1 MIRCFLSLML
11 ALVLCCPV
19 EAQTSKKIK
28 NLQSRR
34 EFLQKKIQEKE
45 SLLRSTKKDVKSQLG
60 NLALI
65 SGQINERKNYI
76 VSIDND
82 MKSLDKDIGSL
93 QGQIDLLQKDLEDK
107 KVKYKSSA
115 QYMYSH
121 RSIQKKLIFIFS
133 AHSLGKIYR
142 RMRYVNEYATYQRVQ
157 GEEIRQRELQVMN
170 KRNEVKMVLT
180 EKGSLLKQHQ
190 QAQIKLESQE
200 KEQQGMLNELKKKQ
214 RSIQNEISKQRTEAS
229 ALNAKIDRLIAIEI
243 AAAKRRAEEEAR
255 RREKARLEA
264 EARRKAAEAAAAAEA
279 RKEAAKMA
287 NNNSDNSKK
296 STSER
301 TEAPL
306 VAVTKKREAPMEIY
320 TTDSEDRKLSG
331 IFERNRGSLPMPI
344 TGSYVIVSHYGQYN
358 VAGLSNVKL
367 DNKGIDIKGR
377 SGAQARAIFNGEV
390 SAIFQFGGLNN
401 VIIRHGSYMSVYCN
415 LSSVFVREGM
425 HVNTRQVI
433 GNVHTDS
440 SGNAILHFQLRKETS
455 KLNPEAWLR

>member
-1 MIRCFLSLML
+1 
-11 ALVLCCPV
+11 V
-19 EAQTSKKIK
+19 
-28 NLQSRR
+28 
-34 EFLQKKIQEKE
+34 
-45 SLLRSTKKDVKSQLG
+45 
-60 NLALI
+60 
-65 SGQINERKNYI
+65 
-76 VSIDND
+76 
-82 MKSLDKDIGSL
+82 
-93 QGQIDLLQKDLEDK
+93 
-107 KVKYKSSA
+107 
-115 QYMYSH
+115 
-121 RSIQKKLIFIFS
+121 
-133 AHSLGKIYR
+133 
-142 RMRYVNEYATYQRVQ
+142 
-157 GEEIRQRELQVMN
+157 
-170 KRNEVKMVLT
+170 
-180 EKGSLLKQHQ
+180 
-190 QAQIKLESQE
+190 
-200 KEQQGMLNELKKKQ
+200 
-214 RSIQNEISKQRTEAS
+214 
-229 ALNAKIDRLIAIEI
+229 IAIEI